1 MTFNRSLW
9 PRTLAARFVML
20 LLIGLSLSHAISL
33 SVYNFDRGEI
43 INLIGKAQLT
53 ERITTIASLILDA
66 SPEDQEKIVH
76 FANVPNF
83 RVSLAKNSN
92 VELNDTVAAENFVSV
107 FEEQNSFTTRPLVL
121 AEIVY
126 GDRSIWRHLTGQSVA
141 THISITDHFEH
152 IVNEVRTGA
161 LVRVSIKIADELWL
175 NFEAPDFEATMPWS
189 IRFVLSIA
197 MMMIATVLL
206 SIWGIH
212 YLTYP
217 LQQLNIAA
225 DRLGRGVTTRPMAEV
240 GPLEVRQS
248 AKIFNKMQAN
258 IIRFVEDR
266 TKMIAAIAHDL
277 RTPLMRMQLRSELLD
292 DIELRN
298 SFNNDIEEMNK
309 IVTATLSFSTEENIR
324 KENVQFDLTKLTAD
338 VVQDLQSIGLS
349 AELHSTESLLV
360 NGDPS
365 SLRRALTNLIENAA
379 VYGDYALI
387 SLSKDVDR
395 YRVVIED
402 NGPGIPKE
410 DLENVFKPFYRIDG
424 SRNRETGGTGLGL
437 AIARS
442 VFRHHGGDIIIEN
455 KAGGGLKVEA
465 ILPK

>member
-1 MTFNRSLW
+1 MIFNRSLW

-33 SVYNFDRGEI
+33 SVYNYDRGEI

-53 ERITTIASLILDA
+53 ERIATTASLILNA
-66 SPEDQEKIVH
+66 SPQDKEKIVR
-76 FANVPNF
+76 FANMPNF
-83 RVSLAKNSN
+83 RVALAKKSN
-92 VELNDTVAAENFVSV
+92 VELNDTVAAENFVRAFV
-107 FEEQNSFTTRPLVL
+107 EQNSFETRTAVL

-141 THISITDHFEH
+141 THISISDHFEH

-217 LQQLNIAA
+217 LHQLNIAA
-225 DRLGRGVTTRPMAEV
+225 DRLGRGVTLRPMPEV

-248 AKIFNKMQAN
+248 AQIFNRMQAN
-258 IIRFVEDR
+258 IVRFVDDR

-292 DIELRN
+292 DTELRS
-298 SFNNDIEEMNK
+298 SFNKDIEEMNK
-309 IVTATLSFSTEENIR
+309 IVTATLSFSIEENIR
-324 KENVQFDLTKLTAD
+324 KSNVQFDLTKLISD
-338 VVQDLQSIGLS
+338 LVQDLQSIGLS
-349 AELHSTESLLV
+349 AELSSTKSLIV
-360 NGDPS
+360 NGDPG

-379 VYGDYALI
+379 VYGDHALI
-387 SLSKDVDR
+387 SLKKEGDR
-395 YRVVIED
+395 IRVIIED

-410 DLENVFKPFYRIDG
+410 DLDNVFKPFYRMEG

-442 VFRHHGGDIIIEN
+442 VFRHHGGDIIIKNRAE
-455 KAGGGLKVEA
+455 GGLRVEA
-465 ILPK
+465 FLPA